1 MAKRSAAMWAVW
13 TAGVLAIYLA
23 GCGGA
28 GSFGESVRVAP
39 EKRMT
44 LESPFA
50 GGRPMYFPK
59 DRPLNITDAQRSS
72 TGSGAAESWARETGT
87 ALCKASADSPGKAT
101 AEFQLGQVL
110 DTRSDKPVDVTAVFD
125 LDYQY
130 SVKSDP
136 DDTTK
141 PEDKLALKVYISDS
155 NRHVLKRTILT
166 DLQSASA
173 PDSFAGREK
182 PSFDVTLE
190 PGLAYHFV
198 VAGLVEVS
206 GTEKS
211 GASAGIEIRS
221 FELELLPRN
230 TPP

>member
-1 MAKRSAAMWAVW
+1 MAVRLDRCMTQLVLGTAV
-13 TAGVLAIYLA
+13 ALLPA

-28 GSFGESVRVAP
+28 GSFGEKVRVAP
-39 EKRMT
+39 EKQVT

-50 GGRPMYFPK
+50 QGQPMYFPK
-59 DRPLNITDAQRSS
+59 DRPFNVTDAQRTSS
-72 TGSGAAESWARETGT
+72 GGGSAESWAKEAGT

-101 AEFQLGQVL
+101 AEFQIGQVL

-136 DDTTK
+136 DDVTK
-141 PEDKLALKVYISDS
+141 PEDTLALKVYISDS
-155 NRHVLKRTILT
+155 NRHVLKRTVLT
-166 DLQSASA
+166 DVQSASA
-173 PDSFAGREK
+173 PENFAGRQK

-190 PGLAYHFV
+190 PGVAYHFV
-198 VAGLVEVS
+198 VAGLVEVT

-230 TPP
+230 TP